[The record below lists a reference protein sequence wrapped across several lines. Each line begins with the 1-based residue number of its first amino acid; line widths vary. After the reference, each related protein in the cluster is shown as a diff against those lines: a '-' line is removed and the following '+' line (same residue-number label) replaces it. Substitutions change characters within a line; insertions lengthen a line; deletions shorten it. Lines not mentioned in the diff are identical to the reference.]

1 MNKYSDELKIIILSE
16 LNAKVPVLALSKKY
30 NISRN
35 TIYRWI
41 HEKELEPIENTAK
54 DKEIK
59 RLKSR
64 IERLKEII
72 QIIKEANCLPSAPLK
87 EKLYALERIY
97 GSHSVRILCE
107 ALDVDRGTFY
117 NHILRNKKSNTCYA
131 KQREL
136 LRVAIQKVYDDNRQI
151 FGVGKITAILKE
163 QGYKTSED
171 TVRKL
176 MADMGLTSI
185 RQHSKALFE
194 KERKTYCKNHLNQ
207 NFTTT
212 APNQVWVSDVTC
224 YSFQQK
230 NYYICVILD
239 LFSRKVI
246 GCKVSHRNSTQLV
259 KATFK
264 MAYESRKPPEGLIFH
279 TDRGTNYKSHTFMSY
294 LKSCN
299 VIQSF
304 SRAHMPYDNSVME
317 SFFSSFKREELYRTK
332 YKSEKELKMAIE
344 DYIEFY
350 NSKRP
355 HYQNNYKTPTA
366 KEQGFWENGD

>member
-87 EKLYALERIY
+87 EKLYTLERIY

-117 NHILRNKKSNTCYA
+117 NHILRNKKSNTWYA

-163 QGYKTSED
+163 QGHKTSED

-212 APNQVWVSDVTC
+212 ALNQVWVSDVTC
-224 YSFQQK
+224 YSF
-230 NYYICVILD
+230 
-239 LFSRKVI
+239 
-246 GCKVSHRNSTQLV
+246 
-259 KATFK
+259 
-264 MAYESRKPPEGLIFH
+264 
-279 TDRGTNYKSHTFMSY
+279 
-294 LKSCN
+294 
-299 VIQSF
+299 
-304 SRAHMPYDNSVME
+304 
-317 SFFSSFKREELYRTK
+317 
-332 YKSEKELKMAIE
+332 
-344 DYIEFY
+344 
-350 NSKRP
+350 
-355 HYQNNYKTPTA
+355 
-366 KEQGFWENGD
+366 